1 MKRKTKTYIGI
12 TIIFLVSAAF
22 FYWKPAGELIQ
33 ILAAI
38 PLVGSLVGALFQLI
52 REQAAY
58 ERKLLLQES
67 QNRFSLGASS
77 HMANVAF
84 DKHVQF
90 SEEYAKEAYKALLT
104 LFQKGPTKE
113 VLQHTVA
120 LYTIQQK
127 YAVWLTADLEKELG
141 TFESALKSIGAN
153 ASYVYDAPGGQDRQE
168 KLNSM
173 YKTFVEVLGATVVG
187 GDEWQGNKI
196 TDELAVAG
204 LIRRLR
210 AILGIEELTELR
222 RKIVAKATLEL

>member
-1 MKRKTKTYIGI
+1 M
-12 TIIFLVSAAF
+12 VSVAF

-38 PLVGSLVGALFQLI
+38 PLVGSLVGALFQLM
-52 REQAAY
+52 REQVAH

-67 QNRFSLGASS
+67 QNRFSLGISS
-77 HMANVAF
+77 HIANVAF

-90 SEEYAKEAYKALLT
+90 SEEYAQEAHKALLT

-113 VLQHTVA
+113 VLQHTA
-120 LYTIQQK
+120 TLYKIQQK
-127 YAVWLTADLEKELG
+127 YAVWLTAELEKELS

-153 ASYVYDAPGGQDRQE
+153 ASYVYDSPGGQDRQE

-173 YKTFVEVLGATVVG
+173 YKTFVEVLGTTIVG

-210 AILGIEELTELR
+210 AVLGIEELTVLR
-222 RKIVAKATLEL
+222 KKIIAKAKLEI